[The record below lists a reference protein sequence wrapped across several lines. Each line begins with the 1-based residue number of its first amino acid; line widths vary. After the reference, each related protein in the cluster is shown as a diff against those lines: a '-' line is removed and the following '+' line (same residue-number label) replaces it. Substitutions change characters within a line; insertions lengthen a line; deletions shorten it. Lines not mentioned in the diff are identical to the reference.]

1 MAQQNSP
8 ELAQN
13 TVNEQVD
20 NKALFDYLIKQ
31 KGIGSNFIDAWGKP
45 AKIKSEN
52 QLKVLQAMG
61 YQVND
66 DAMLLA
72 QLEEDVLAHWL
83 RPIAPVMVHRVEEP
97 SAITIRIAIDAA
109 SKNHT
114 LKVKLEDGTVTTFK
128 FVPVDHCLVATQEI
142 NDIEFQEYQIDMP
155 NLEVLGYHELQLL
168 AGRKIIGKSVY
179 IVAPSSCYIPEDIKA
194 GRKIWGLSVQLYCL
208 RSRRNWG
215 IGDFTDLSLLVKE
228 AANKGADFIGLNP
241 IHALFPATP
250 DACSPYGP
258 SSRRWL
264 NYLYIDVEKV
274 CGSETS
280 AFSEWMQTHD
290 VAKRTAELRA
300 TEFVDYI
307 HVAELKLAALKFAYE
322 CCTSKLFNEKPALKT
337 DFDAFIQAGG
347 ESLNTLATFE
357 ALQMSLKRDGKPHW
371 GWPVFPENMRNASDK
386 AVLNFAKKNKQEIT
400 FYLFLQ
406 WQASLQFEQ
415 ASKVA
420 TDSGMSVGIYR
431 DLAVG
436 VGEGGAEIWGNK
448 DLYCTDMSVGAP
460 PDVLGPLGQKW
471 GLPPMDPSELLE
483 QQYQPIIDLFSSN
496 MHASGALRIDH
507 VMALLRLWWV
517 HQNDDAND
525 GVYVNYPVD
534 DLLAILALE
543 SERNKSLV
551 IGEDLGTV
559 PDTIREKLQQNGMYS
574 YRVFFFE
581 QAKDGGFFSP
591 SHYPEQS
598 MATLTTHDMPT
609 LIGYWHC
616 DDLALGKEVGL
627 YPDPEVLATL
637 YDSRHENKQ
646 HILDT
651 LHAHDSISE
660 NISSDVHYVGMS
672 TELNFG
678 MQTHMATGSSALL
691 SLQLE
696 DWLEMDKPVN
706 IPGTFNEYPNWKRK
720 LSHNLEDIFELPN
733 VNTVTAQLTQ
743 KRQQASY
750 HK

>member
-1 MAQQNSP
+1 MTQQDP
-8 ELAQN
+8 KQLAQN
-13 TVNEQVD
+13 VASADTSKQQ
-20 NKALFDYLIKQ
+20 LFNYLINQ

-45 AKIKSEN
+45 AKIKAEN

-66 DAMLLA
+66 EEMLEA
-72 QLEEDVLAHWL
+72 QLEEDVLTHWL
-83 RPIAPVMVHRVEEP
+83 RPLAPVSVLRLSEQGPV
-97 SAITIRIAIDAA
+97 TIRIAIDSA
-109 SKNHT
+109 SKSHT
-114 LKVKLEDGTVTTFK
+114 LKVKHEDGSVSSFK
-128 FVPVDHCLVATQEI
+128 FVPVEHKLVASQEI
-142 NDIEFQEYQIDMP
+142 NDIEYQEYAIDMP
-155 NLEVLGYHELQLL
+155 CVEVLGYHELQLL
-168 AGRKIIGKSVY
+168 AARKIIAKSVY
-179 IVAPSSCYIPEDIKA
+179 IVAPLACYIPDDIKA
-194 GRKIWGLSVQLYCL
+194 GHKIWGLSVQLYCL

-228 AANKGADFIGLNP
+228 AAQKGADFIGLNP
-241 IHALFPATP
+241 IHALFPATA

-264 NYLYIDVEKV
+264 NYLYLDVEKV
-274 CGSETS
+274 VGAESEV
-280 AFSEWMQTHD
+280 FKNWMSSND
-290 VAKRTAELRA
+290 VDNRVEQLRA
-300 TEFVDYI
+300 VEYVDYEK
-307 HVAELKLAALKFAYE
+307 VADVKLEALSIAFEHCKAEIFPA
-322 CCTSKLFNEKPALKT
+322 NPALKNE
-337 DFDAFIQAGG
+337 FDEFVKAGG
-347 ESLNTLATFE
+347 KSLMTLAIFE
-357 ALQMSLKRDGKPHW
+357 TLQMSLKRQGKPHW
-371 GWPVFPENMRNASDK
+371 GWPVFPENMRNADDK
-386 AVLNFAKKNKQEIT
+386 AVLSFAKKNKQDIE

-406 WQASLQFEQ
+406 WQAAQQFEL
-415 ASKVA
+415 ASKA
-420 TDSGMSVGIYR
+420 AIDAGMSVGIYR

-448 DLYCTDMSVGAP
+448 DLYCTEMSVGAP
-460 PDVLGPLGQKW
+460 PDILGPLGQKW

-559 PDTIREKLQQNGMYS
+559 PDTIREKLQKNGMYS

-627 YPDPEVLATL
+627 YPDQDVLATL
-637 YDSRHENKQ
+637 YDTRHENKQ

-651 LHAHDSISE
+651 LHAHHSISE
-660 NISSDVHYVGMS
+660 NISYDVHHVGMS

-678 MQTHMATGSSALL
+678 MQTHMAGGSSALL

-720 LSHNLEDIFELPN
+720 LTHNLEDIFEMSK
-733 VNTVTAQLTQ
+733 VKDVTAQLTQ
-743 KRQQASY
+743 RRKQASY
-750 HK
+750 NK